1 MSFRCLKALMIT
13 SASAFLNMAPAV
25 AQNSVDITVEGTIMS
40 PVALAEMKV
49 LTEGSFGSVARSPNN
64 VCRYLIGDNNVLHFS
79 ELQGTY
85 QEAPGFNSA
94 GCGALNDNVLTPTIS
109 YTCPVGTYVQIRT
122 QRDTFTSND
131 YAEFQS
137 LYGSGDDLYNV
148 TSTRS
153 NEGGGVF
160 EFNTYCRPGND
171 DQATRTVTMYGGVY
185 LRLEAG
191 VPEKDES
198 FSVTLPLEIQY

>member
-1 MSFRCLKALMIT
+1 MSFRCLKALIIT
-13 SASAFLNMAPAV
+13 SVSAFLSMASAV
-25 AQNSVDITVEGTIMS
+25 AQNSVDITVEGTIVS

>member
-1 MSFRCLKALMIT
+1 MSFRCLKALIIT
-13 SASAFLNMAPAV
+13 SVSAFLNMAPAV
-25 AQNSVDITVEGTIMS
+25 AQNSVDITVEGTIVS

>member
-13 SASAFLNMAPAV
+13 SVSAFLSMASAV
-25 AQNSVDITVEGTIMS
+25 AQNSVDITVEGTIVS

-64 VCRYLIGDNNVLHFS
+64 VCRYLIGDNDVLHFS

-171 DQATRTVTMYGGVY
+171 NQATRTVTMYGGVY